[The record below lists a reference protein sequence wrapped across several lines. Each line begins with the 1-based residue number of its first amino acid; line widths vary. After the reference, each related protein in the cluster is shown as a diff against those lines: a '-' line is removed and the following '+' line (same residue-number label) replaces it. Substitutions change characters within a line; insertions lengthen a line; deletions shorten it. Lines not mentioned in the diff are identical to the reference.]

1 MLQYYI
7 IRKRQRMRLALME
20 PDRKRSSP
28 TESDFR
34 WNEAREHSGAG
45 MPRAMAGRCV
55 RGTR

>member
-1 MLQYYI
+1 
-7 IRKRQRMRLALME
+7 MRLELME

-34 WNEAREHSGAG
+34 WNGAREHSGADTS
-45 MPRAMAGRCV
+45 RAYAGRCV